1 MPQSLITVET
11 RPKLPPS
18 LLLGF
23 FASTLLL
30 IYGAR
35 LALFVAPTEATMGNV
50 QRIFYWHVPV
60 DFGALLFPYVNLAG
74 SVWLLAI
81 RNKNHTQALMA
92 DALAVAGAELTLLY
106 TSLGLITG
114 MLWARPVWGIWWTW
128 DARLTTFLLLWVLY
142 AAYLI
147 LRRFSSTGQ
156 ASLQTATLSAVL
168 GIFAA
173 IDVPITFMS
182 IRWWRTQHPAPVLT
196 GEGHLDSSMVP
207 AFLVNLAGWL
217 CWGVCLL
224 GLRYLLERRRQR
236 LAEAEALLSI
246 DLPLEATR

>member
-1 MPQSLITVET
+1 ML
-11 RPKLPPS
+11 
-18 LLLGF
+18 F
-23 FASTLLL
+23 
-30 IYGAR
+30 YGVR

-60 DFGALLFPYVNLAG
+60 DFGALIFPYVNLAG
-74 SVWLLAI
+74 SIWLLAV
-81 RNKNHTQALMA
+81 RERSRAQALVA

-142 AAYLI
+142 AAYLL
-147 LRRFSSTGQ
+147 LRRFSGTGQ
-156 ASLQTATLSAVL
+156 ATGQTAILSAVL

-173 IDVPITFMS
+173 IDVPITYMS

-207 AFLVNLAGWL
+207 AFLWNLAGWL
-217 CWGVCLL
+217 CWGTCVLCL
-224 GLRYLLERRRQR
+224 RFLLERRRQR
-236 LAEAEALLSI
+236 TAAADALRSI
-246 DLPLEATR
+246 DLPLEAIR